1 MAKTASVNMEIDSG
15 IKERAMAVLEARGMS
30 LSGAVR
36 RMVTLRILE
45 HRIPFEVTRD
55 PVFAGAGMSD
65 GLAKRCGIDKEA
77 PARTGVPT
85 GMVVKMEPEF
95 KREMRRYCSDMCVT
109 PNGLVH
115 MLLGQVAFELCS
127 EEDAAEYLSERT
139 YFFKVA
145 AYRSLFEKRVGG
157 PRDGQ
162 YIDLDFGHLRALASL
177 DRDLRYALL
186 PLTLDVEHAA
196 RTKLVRIATERDGED
211 GYALSRDYMA
221 GLNHNERRRR
231 EGEINMMGNDLFCG
245 DLVRKYGGDPA
256 EMPIWVLM
264 ELFSFGSFIDLYLFC
279 AERWGDREMVHEH
292 YMLRQAKSV
301 RNACAHSSD
310 VLNGVAVVD
319 ARIGADAAV
328 TRALAEAGL
337 SHRVRT
343 AKMKNPRIR
352 QIATLMYLHAH
363 LVPEGSG
370 KKSAASNLAGLEKR
384 LLEMSDLAPANN
396 VVRSTVAF
404 LAKLIDNWFR

>member
-1 MAKTASVNMEIDSG
+1 MEETVL
-15 IKERAMAVLEARGMS
+15 IKDHKPLLTVEQQIEHLKSKG
-30 LSGAVR
+30 
-36 RMVTLRILE
+36 VT
-45 HRIPFEVTRD
+45 
-55 PVFAGAGMSD
+55 
-65 GLAKRCGIDKEA
+65 
-77 PARTGVPT
+77 
-85 GMVVKMEPEF
+85 
-95 KREMRRYCSDMCVT
+95 
-109 PNGLVH
+109 
-115 MLLGQVAFELCS
+115 FELCP

-139 YFFKVA
+139 SFFKVA

-245 DLVRKYGGDPA
+245 DLARKYGGGPA

-343 AKMKNPRIR
+343 AKMKNPPHQADR
-352 QIATLMYLHAH
+352 HVD
-363 LVPEGSG
+363 VPAC
-370 KKSAASNLAGLEKR
+370 AAGARGVRKEKR
-384 LLEMSDLAPANN
+384 GIESSGPREEAARNERPCA
-396 VVRSTVAF
+396 RQ
-404 LAKLIDNWFR
+404 